1 LRERARQLAARVEEE
16 LQQELQL
23 RRQVEDEQQRAAE
36 EIKEAN
42 AKRRKMEDE
51 VRQLREREREL
62 ASQVEIAEEKHQQH
76 VRQLEEEVAA
86 MRAQQEALA
95 AKVQAEERV
104 KTAELEEELERSR
117 KREQE
122 LAGQVQEAAVSR
134 SQVQRQL
141 QEELRRLREALAETE
156 EGNYPEDEEL
166 VLKLSNAEAAA
177 EAAEKEAERARQRV
191 ELERNRVLALEEELV
206 ELQAAV
212 RSQEIEW
219 SVKNASEEGAERRQS
234 RSKATKEKRAREEI
248 KLAEVRQKKAETL
261 KATNGTGSSVS
272 SVFKPLE
279 IALNLERSLERMN
292 EARLLPPLRPKPST
306 QPLGAEGVQVLQRQW
321 ACEPIEGLGFRVVG
335 CGCSREQKSARA
347 PDLTPE
353 CVDARHVR

>member
-1 LRERARQLAARVEEE
+1 MGVRARQLAARVEEE
-16 LQQELQL
+16 LRQELQL

-42 AKRRKMEDE
+42 VKRRKMEDE

-86 MRAQQEALA
+86 MRAQQQALA
-95 AKVQAEERV
+95 AKVQAEERI

-122 LAGQVQEAAVSR
+122 LAGQVQEAAASR

-141 QEELRRLREALAETE
+141 QEELRRLRAALAETE
-156 EGNYPEDEEL
+156 EGAYPEDQEL
-166 VLKLSNAEAAA
+166 VLKLSTAEAAA

-219 SVKNASEEGAERRQS
+219 SVKNASKEGAERRQS
-234 RSKATKEKRAREEI
+234 RIMATKEKRAREEI
-248 KLAEVRQKKAETL
+248 KLNEVRQKKAEP
-261 KATNGTGSSVS
+261 TNGTGSKVS

-306 QPLGAEGVQVLQRQW
+306 QPMGAEGVQVLQRQR
-321 ACEPIEGLGFRVVG
+321 ACERIQGLGLWVAGARERGRARGHQNAWTRVG
-335 CGCSREQKSARA
+335 MW
-347 PDLTPE
+347 
-353 CVDARHVR
+353 VRFS